1 MVNGTEYKS
10 YEIEEGANIIPET
23 YPTKEGYT
31 FSGWSELPS
40 TMPSKDVT
48 VMGTFT
54 INKYKLTYYVDGIE
68 YKSYNIE
75 YGASVTPEAEPT
87 KQYYTFSGWSW
98 IPTKMPAEDVTIT
111 GTFTVNKY
119 KLTYKVDGEEYKSY
133 EVDYGSSIT
142 PEPEPTKEGYTFSG
156 WSWIPTI
163 MPAEDVTISGI
174 FTLDTGIEQIIS
186 DENGKAMIF
195 TIDGKRVDNLKKGVN
210 IVHMKDGATRKVV
223 LK

>member
-1 MVNGTEYKS
+1 MDGDVYKTYEVEYNS
-10 YEIEEGANIIPET
+10 PI
-23 YPTKEGYT
+23 
-31 FSGWSELPS
+31 
-40 TMPSKDVT
+40 
-48 VMGTFT
+48 
-54 INKYKLTYYVDGIE
+54 
-68 YKSYNIE
+68 
-75 YGASVTPEAEPT
+75 TPEAEPT
-87 KQYYTFSGWSW
+87 KEGYTFSGWSW

-156 WSWIPTI
+156 WSWIPTK

-210 IVHMKDGATRKVV
+210 IVHMKDGVTRKVV